1 MLSSSICSSL
11 PASHLHIALC
21 VPHLLCIHRYV
32 NGVPLGPGMC
42 VVGEAGSI
50 IPVAKC
56 TVKELRAEAEARNIM
71 GFKEMKRPELATAIK
86 VREHA
91 C

>member
-1 MLSSSICSSL
+1 
-11 PASHLHIALC
+11 
-21 VPHLLCIHRYV
+21 
-32 NGVPLGPGMC
+32 MC